1 MKTSRFHIR
10 TALSNISRNM
20 GINLLTVF
28 SIWVG
33 LFLIA
38 ITAITVVTLN
48 SAVREWTSGFGI
60 VVYLDD
66 GLSPMSV
73 ESVKARIERQDGV
86 KDVSFVSRENAM
98 ESLRDVVGES
108 ILAGLDDN
116 PLPDSLEL
124 SLENDNLNPENVRK
138 LAGQLEAMDGV
149 KDIQY
154 GRKWVDSIA
163 GTAREVTLF
172 GSVLGI
178 ALTLGIIFILSNT
191 IKIVF
196 YRRAHE
202 IEILKLLGATRWFIR
217 SPFLVEGTLV
227 GLTAGGLAAMASWAS
242 IKYVATSHGLSVN
255 LPWPMHVSVGSIILF
270 GGLLGFA
277 GSLFSLGRI
286 RL

>member
-1 MKTSRFHIR
+1 MTTSKFHIR

-38 ITAITVVTLN
+38 MTAVTIATLDT
-48 SAVREWTSGFGI
+48 AVQEWTSGFGI

-73 ESVKARIERQDGV
+73 QSVKARIERQEGV
-86 KDVSFVSRENAM
+86 KTVRFVSKDNAIK
-98 ESLRDVVGES
+98 SLRDVVGES
-108 ILAGLDDN
+108 ILAGLDEN
-116 PLPDSLEL
+116 PLPDSLEI
-124 SLENDNLNPENVRK
+124 SLVRESLDPENVRK
-138 LAGQLEAMDGV
+138 IAAELKEMNGV

-154 GRKWVDSIA
+154 GRKWVDTIA
-163 GTAREVTLF
+163 GTAQEVTLI
-172 GSVLGI
+172 GSVLGV

-196 YRRAHE
+196 YRRVNE

-217 SPFLVEGTLV
+217 SPFLVEGALV
-227 GLTAGGLAAMASWAS
+227 GLTAGGLAALASWAS
-242 IKYVATSHGLSVN
+242 IEWVAEAHSLSVS
-255 LPWPMHVSVGSIILF
+255 LPWPIHISAGSIVLF
-270 GGLLGFA
+270 GGLLGLA
-277 GSLFSLGRI
+277 GSFVSLGRI

>member
-1 MKTSRFHIR
+1 MNTFKFHII
-10 TALSNISRNM
+10 TALSNISRNV

-38 ITAITVVTLN
+38 MTSVTITTLN

-60 VVYLDD
+60 VVYLED

-73 ESVKARIERQDGV
+73 QSIKARIEREQEV
-86 KDVSFVSRENAM
+86 RAVRFVSKDTAM
-98 ESLRDVVGES
+98 NSLREVVGES

-124 SLENDNLNPENVRK
+124 SLARESLNPADVRG
-138 LAGQLEAMDGV
+138 LAERLKTMNGV

-172 GSVLGI
+172 GSALGV
-178 ALTLGIIFILSNT
+178 ALSLGIIFILSNT

-196 YRRAHE
+196 YRRANE

-217 SPFLVEGTLV
+217 FPFLVEGTLV
-227 GLTAGGLAAMASWAS
+227 GLTAGGLAALAAWGG
-242 IKYVATSHGLSVN
+242 IEWLATGHGLLVS
-255 LPWPMHVSVGSIILF
+255 LPWPMHLAVGSVVLF
-270 GGLLGFA
+270 GSLLGLA
-277 GSLFSLGRI
+277 GSFVSLGRI